1 MANVFTNLE
10 QDALIA
16 LDTVLQEPVGFLGAV
31 NTDFSSEMLA
41 KDRTIRSFVAPAS
54 TAADTTASQLP
65 PDTGDQT
72 FTNKTLSITKDRHVA
87 IRWTAEDMLQMNG
100 GGPGASRMLQDQLK
114 QAYRTLRNE
123 IETDLGSLYVEAS
136 RAHQSL
142 GSALFDSTGGVK
154 DIAAAKQILI
164 DNGTPDSDLHLVLG
178 STDVTNYY
186 GVPNL
191 YKANEAN
198 DDSFL
203 RRGVL
208 GRVFGVDVRH
218 SGQVAAHTAGT
229 ASSATTDNAGYSVG
243 DTEITLD
250 SAGTGAILAG
260 DIITFN
266 GDTNQYVVAS
276 GDADVSGG
284 GTITLAAPG
293 LKQAIAASTTAITV
307 VDSANRNMIFNRNAI
322 ALATRLPAVI
332 DGEADQRVVVQD
344 PETNLAF
351 QILTYYEH
359 KRMHMQVGI
368 AWGYA
373 MMKPEMAAVVIA

>member
-1 MANVFTNLE
+1 MANVFNNLE

-16 LDTVLQEPVGFLGAV
+16 LDTVLQEPTGFLGAV
-31 NTDFSSEMLA
+31 RTDFSTEMLS

-54 TAADTTASQLP
+54 SAADTSPSQLP

-100 GGPGASRMLQDQLK
+100 GGPGASAMIQDQLK

-123 IETDLGSLYVEAS
+123 IETDIGAVHKDTS

-186 GVPNL
+186 GIPNL

-208 GRVFGVDVRH
+208 GNVFNVDVRH
-218 SGQVAAHTAGT
+218 SGQVASHTAGT
-229 ASSATTDNAGYSVG
+229 GSSATTDNAGYAIG
-243 DTEITLD
+243 DTVITLA
-250 SAGTGAILAG
+250 SAGTGTILAG

-266 GDTNQYVVAS
+266 GDTNVYVVES
-276 GDADVSGG
+276 GDADVSNG

-293 LKQAIAASTTAITV
+293 LRQAIGASTTAITV
-307 VDSANRNMIFNRNAI
+307 VDSANRNMIFHRNAI
-322 ALATRLPAVI
+322 ALATRLPAII
-332 DGEADQRVVVQD
+332 DGEADQRVVVSD
-344 PETNLAF
+344 PETNLSF

-368 AWGYA
+368 AWGVA
-373 MMKPEMAAVVIA
+373 MMKPEMAALIVT